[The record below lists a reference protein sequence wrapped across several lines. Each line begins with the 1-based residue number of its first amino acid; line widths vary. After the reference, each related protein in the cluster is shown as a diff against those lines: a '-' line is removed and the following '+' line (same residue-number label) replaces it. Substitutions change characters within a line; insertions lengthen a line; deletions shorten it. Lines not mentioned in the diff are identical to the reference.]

1 VTIGQKTVREEMKK
15 WNYLL
20 PEISMS
26 LMATAIQ
33 GSINNVVRALI
44 SRDVEAELRPKFERR
59 TPTPACSR
67 I

>member
-1 VTIGQKTVREEMKK
+1 
-15 WNYLL
+15 
-20 PEISMS
+20 MS

-33 GSINNVVRALI
+33 GSINKVVMALI
-44 SRDVEAELRPKFERR
+44 SRDVEAELRPRFERR

>member
-1 VTIGQKTVREEMKK
+1 MKK